1 MKNFDL
7 EEIKRVWTP
16 AVGDKIAERDVW
28 DRNSVTYRDR
38 PMPTPENDM
47 SMKCLADHQML
58 TEDSVVLD
66 VGCGG
71 GLYSVPI
78 ARQCKHLVGTDVSP
92 EMLKTAAYNTERYG
106 VHNTEFHLI
115 DWHSFEL
122 PEDWNRRF
130 DLVFAN
136 LTPAVQSYHTLDL
149 MNRASKK
156 WCFLSKPVEWKN
168 SLVYEVVDKLGLTR
182 QYRTFDEDM
191 LFAFNVLRL
200 EGYTPHT
207 CYKRMTWH
215 SSGSL
220 EKTILDIS
228 DRIEMKVCLN
238 EAQKKRIPEIV
249 AEYANQG
256 LVESTT
262 DVVYAGYCW
271 RVDHGR
277 FAE

>member
-1 MKNFDL
+1 MKNFNL
-7 EEIKRVWTP
+7 EEIKKVWVP
-16 AVGDKIAERDVW
+16 AVGDKTVERDVW

-47 SMKCLADHQML
+47 SMKCLADYQML
-58 TEDSVVLD
+58 TKDSLVLD

-78 ARQCKHLVGTDVSP
+78 ARQCKYLIGTDVSP

-106 VHNTEFHLI
+106 VKNAEFHLI
-115 DWHSFEL
+115 DWHSFTL
-122 PEDWNRRF
+122 PEEWNQKF

-136 LTPAVQSYHTLDL
+136 LTPAVQSYHTLEL
-149 MNRASKK
+149 MNQASKK

-168 SLVYEVVDKLGLTR
+168 SLVYEVVEKLGLTR
-182 QYRTFDEDM
+182 KYRTFDEDM

-200 EGYTPHT
+200 EGYTPYT

-215 SSGSL
+215 TLGSL
-220 EKTILDIS
+220 EKAILETTG
-228 DRIEMKVCLN
+228 RIEMKLCL
-238 EAQKKRIPEIV
+238 EEEQKRRIPEII
-249 AEYANQG
+249 AEYAKQDV
-256 LVESTT
+256 VETTT

-271 RVDHGR
+271 RVDDER